1 MYDPLLTHI
10 RKFVSLSGEEE
21 NAFTGVLRHKKL
33 RKKEFLLKEQQV
45 CSANY
50 FVLKGCFRMYF
61 IQDNGVEQI
70 IQFAIEN
77 WWITD
82 YQSLDWQQPSRFYI
96 QAIEASEIAIL
107 DHSVTAGICNRV
119 PLLDRYFRLIVQRA
133 FAASQQNLL
142 FIYTFSGEERYHHFN
157 EAFPTFI
164 QRVPQYMIASFL
176 GLTPEFVSKIKSHPA
191 SPRAKA
197 LRPTRGN

>member
-1 MYDPLLTHI
+1 MYDPLLAHI
-10 RKFVSLSGEEE
+10 RKFVSLSTEEE
-21 NAFTGVLRHKKL
+21 TAFTGILRHKNV

-45 CSANY
+45 CTANY

-82 YQSLDWQQPSRFYI
+82 YQSLDWQQPSRFNI

-107 DHSVTAGICNRV
+107 DHHVTAGICDRI
-119 PLLDRYFRLIVQRA
+119 PRLDRYFRLIAQRA
-133 FAASQQNLL
+133 FAASQQRLL
-142 FIYTFSGEERYHHFN
+142 FLYTFSGEELYHHFN
-157 EAFPTFI
+157 EAFPAFI
-164 QRVPQYMIASFL
+164 QRVPQYMVASFL
-176 GLTPEFVSKIKSHPA
+176 GLTPEFVSKIKSRPV
-191 SPRAKA
+191 SPRAKTFPPS
-197 LRPTRGN
+197 R

>member
-1 MYDPLLTHI
+1 MYNSLLTHI
-10 RKFVSLSGEEE
+10 RRFVSLTREEE
-21 NAFTGVLRHKKL
+21 NILINALRHKKL

-45 CSANY
+45 CTANH

-61 IQDNGVEQI
+61 IQENGVEQI

-82 YQSLDWQQPSRFYI
+82 YQSLDWQVPSRFYI
-96 QAIEASEIAIL
+96 QAIEPSEVAVL
-107 DHSVTAGICNRV
+107 DYSITADLCDQI
-119 PLLDRYFRLIVQRA
+119 PKLDRYFRLIVQRA

-157 EAFPTFI
+157 EAFPEFI
-164 QRVPQYMIASFL
+164 QRVPQYMVASYL
-176 GLTPEFVSKIKSHPA
+176 GFTPEFVSKIKN
-191 SPRAKA
+191 
-197 LRPTRGN
+197 RPIS